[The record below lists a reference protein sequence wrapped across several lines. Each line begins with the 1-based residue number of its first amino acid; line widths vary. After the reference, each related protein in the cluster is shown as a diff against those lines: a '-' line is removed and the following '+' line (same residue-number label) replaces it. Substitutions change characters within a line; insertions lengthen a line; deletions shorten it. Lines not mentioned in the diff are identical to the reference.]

1 MWSSA
6 IPRRSVV
13 KYSTP
18 LGPVSCDLAMF
29 PWPPCK
35 CNSLSLQCRNH
46 ALCSLTSHTA
56 QPRPVAFTPPSP
68 GKRQAR
74 PRSNTRLSRSSVP
87 RPHRSMRLYHH
98 DRTPRRRGL
107 YLRNLRELALS
118 KRKRTRLRPRPLRP
132 RRLDCPS
139 TASPESEAV
148 NVIVGTFSTDEVT
161 IDQYTEPESHME
173 PTPDG
178 PRQTGHQVRQEPAWL
193 PDAQVCGLAG

>member
-29 PWPPCK
+29 PSPPCK
-35 CNSLSLQCRNH
+35 CNSLSLQSESCSVLPHISHCSATTGCIH
-46 ALCSLTSHTA
+46 APLA
-56 QPRPVAFTPPSP
+56 GQAPS
-68 GKRQAR
+68 

-98 DRTPRRRGL
+98 DRIPRRRGL

-178 PRQTGHQVRQEPAWL
+178 PRQAGQVRQEPA
-193 PDAQVCGLAG
+193 

>member
-18 LGPVSCDLAMF
+18 LGPVSCDLATCS
-29 PWPPCK
+29 PRRRA
-35 CNSLSLQCRNH
+35 SVILSRFSRNH

-74 PRSNTRLSRSSVP
+74 APTLDSVDPACLVRIRSFDEAVSSRSHPPKARSLPPKPP
-87 RPHRSMRLYHH
+87 R
-98 DRTPRRRGL
+98 G
-107 YLRNLRELALS
+107 ELALS

-178 PRQTGHQVRQEPAWL
+178 PRQTGHQVRQEPA
-193 PDAQVCGLAG
+193 

>member
-29 PWPPCK
+29 PSPPCK
-35 CNSLSLQCRNH
+35 CNSLSLQSESCSVLPHISHCSATTGCIH
-46 ALCSLTSHTA
+46 APLA
-56 QPRPVAFTPPSP
+56 GQAPS
-68 GKRQAR
+68 

-98 DRTPRRRGL
+98 DRIPRRRGL

-178 PRQTGHQVRQEPAWL
+178 PRQTGHQVRQEPA
-193 PDAQVCGLAG
+193 

>member
-1 MWSSA
+1 
-6 IPRRSVV
+6 
-13 KYSTP
+13 
-18 LGPVSCDLAMF
+18 
-29 PWPPCK
+29 
-35 CNSLSLQCRNH
+35 
-46 ALCSLTSHTA
+46 
-56 QPRPVAFTPPSP
+56 
-68 GKRQAR
+68 
-74 PRSNTRLSRSSVP
+74 
-87 RPHRSMRLYHH
+87 MRLYHH
-98 DRTPRRRGL
+98 DRIPPRRRGL

-178 PRQTGHQVRQEPAWL
+178 PRQAGQVRQEPA
-193 PDAQVCGLAG
+193 